1 VRRRDGAQHDQKH
14 ANPAETKRGRAR
26 TAFFFLA
33 QREEDRTR
41 KGVIFF
47 FLLVKSA
54 FLCSSKLSSE
64 VVKINFREKI
74 KFRLHHYFLARMIHP
89 RNQKGK

>member
-26 TAFFFLA
+26 AAFFFLA
-33 QREEDRTR
+33 QRGEDRTR
-41 KGVIFF
+41 KGTIFFF
-47 FLLVKSA
+47 FLLKTA

-64 VVKINFREKI
+64 VVQINF
-74 KFRLHHYFLARMIHP
+74 
-89 RNQKGK
+89 Q